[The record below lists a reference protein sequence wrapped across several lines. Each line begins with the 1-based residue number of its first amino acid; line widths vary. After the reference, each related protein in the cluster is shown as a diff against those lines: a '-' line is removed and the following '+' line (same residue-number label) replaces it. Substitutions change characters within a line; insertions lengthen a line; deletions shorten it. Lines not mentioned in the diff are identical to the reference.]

1 MDSMLTAVMIDGSGL
16 DADDVRRA
24 RAACDGSG
32 PVWLAPGIAA
42 EFEFSGSAANLDSLR
57 DDLARRRVDLAVLP
71 SKGRRKRLLVADM
84 DSTVIEQECIDE
96 LASEAG
102 VGQRVAAITSR
113 AMNGEIEFED
123 AVRER
128 VGLLAGMSEAA
139 IEKVWRERVAFT
151 PGAAVLVATMRAAGA
166 HTVLI
171 SGGFTD
177 FTGRVAERLGFHEHR
192 ANKLLREDGRLTG
205 EVGRPILGRDAK
217 RTLLL
222 ELLDR
227 LNLEPND
234 AMAVGDGSNDV
245 AMLKLAGCGVAF
257 RAKPIVKRQSDTK
270 LDFADLT
277 GLLYL
282 QGFKRSEFA
291 DP

>member
-1 MDSMLTAVMIDGSGL
+1 MDSMLTAVMIGGSGL
-16 DADDVRRA
+16 DAEDVSRA
-24 RAACDGSG
+24 QAACDGSE
-32 PVWLAPGIAA
+32 PVWLAPGVAA
-42 EFEFSGSAANLDSLR
+42 EFEFRGGAADLDPVR
-57 DDLARRRVDLAVLP
+57 DELAQRRIDLAVLP

-84 DSTVIEQECIDE
+84 DSTIIEQECIDE

-113 AMNGEIEFED
+113 AMNGEIKFED

-139 IEKVWRERVAFT
+139 IEKVWHERVAFT
-151 PGAAVLVATMRAAGA
+151 PGAAALVATMRAAGT

-177 FTGRVAERLGFHEHR
+177 FTGRVAERLGFHEHH
-192 ANKLLREDGRLTG
+192 ANRLLREDGRLTG

-227 LNLEPND
+227 LNLEPDD

-257 RAKPIVKRQSDTK
+257 RAKPIVKRQSNTK

-282 QGFKRSEFA
+282 QGFKRSEFV

>member
-1 MDSMLTAVMIDGSGL
+1 MDSMLTAVLIGGSGL
-16 DADDVRRA
+16 NEEDVRRA
-24 RAACDGSG
+24 RAACNSSE
-32 PVWLAPGIAA
+32 PVWLAPGLAA
-42 EFEFSGSAANLDSLR
+42 EFEFRGDAADLDPAR
-57 DDLARRRVDLAVLP
+57 DYLTKRRVDLAVLP

-84 DSTVIEQECIDE
+84 DSTIIEQECIDE

-113 AMNGEIEFED
+113 AMNGEIKFED

-151 PGAAVLVATMRAAGA
+151 PGAAALVATMRAAGA

-177 FTGRVAERLGFHEHR
+177 FTGRVAERLGFHEHH
-192 ANKLLREDGRLTG
+192 ANTLLREGGRLTG

-227 LNLEPND
+227 LNLEPDD

-257 RAKPIVKRQSDTK
+257 RAKPIVKRQSDTT

-282 QGFKRSEFA
+282 QGFKRSEFI